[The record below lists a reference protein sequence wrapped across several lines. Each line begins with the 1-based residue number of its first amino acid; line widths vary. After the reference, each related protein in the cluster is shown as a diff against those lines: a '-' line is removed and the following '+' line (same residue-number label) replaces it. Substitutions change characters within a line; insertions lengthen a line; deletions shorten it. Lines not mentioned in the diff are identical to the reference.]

1 MQKTEIPGIY
11 KESEGVL
18 INADKEALMN
28 YKKRRELLLN
38 KDKRINTL
46 EMKVDKMSKDMED
59 IKSLL
64 IKLTKE

>member
-1 MQKTEIPGIY
+1 MQKTEIPGLY

-28 YKKRRELLLN
+28 YKKRRELLLA

-46 EMKVDKMSKDMED
+46 ETRMDKISEDMEE

-64 IKLTKE
+64 RKLTKE